1 MIRKGDLLKVYGRLA
16 IADSELFTKYSH
28 QRGSWS
34 NHVKVIF
41 TDNGATAIVNL
52 AGGEVQKL
60 R

>member
-16 IADSELFTKYSH
+16 IADSELFAKYSH